1 MKNKEFKIGKKTED
15 NFKKLFLQ
23 TIDATKEEDIKEHWD
38 VKVLLNDKEVKIDV
52 KSIKKLNRY
61 DVVYNEN
68 FHWVELKNVRGE
80 DGWLYG
86 DSDLIAFE
94 IEEYFILVGRL
105 KLKRFIEKK
114 VKNKEITYSKTL
126 YTKYQRKG
134 RKDIIVLTKTID
146 LIMISYDIIKKF

>member
-1 MKNKEFKIGKKTED
+1 MKNKEFKIGKETEK
-15 NFKKLFLQ
+15 NFKKLFLE
-23 TIDATKEEDIKEHWD
+23 TIDATKEQDIKEHWD
-38 VKVLLNDKEVKIDV
+38 IKVLLDEKEVKIDV

-68 FHWVELKNVRGE
+68 FHWVELKNVNG
-80 DGWLYG
+80 DHGWLYG

-105 KLKRFIEKK
+105 KLKKFIESK
-114 VKNKEITYSKTL
+114 VKDQEITNSKTI

-134 RKDIIVLTKTID
+134 RKDIIVLVKTID
-146 LIMISYDIIKKF
+146 LMILSYDIIKKV